1 MQKTF
6 LLLVFMVGLTI
17 FAEEPP
23 FYGVCTH
30 VSRKGT
36 DFEQMDGVFRKM
48 NCAGIR
54 WARTDFDW
62 WGGEPRKG
70 QWNYSHLDVL
80 RDKAR
85 KEGIRI
91 LPILGYTVAWATPA
105 WKHPDAW
112 LAYVRKT
119 VERYKND
126 FRYWEI
132 YNEPNT
138 PFWKDK
144 ISAKAYAE
152 LLKKTSREI
161 KAIDPALKV
170 VLGGVSGVPIPYLEE
185 LFQAGGADAFDVMNI
200 HPYQWNALPE
210 ENLPLYRNLK
220 MMMRKYGADRK
231 PVWITEI
238 GWSTARPPE
247 LHARVVKAALE
258 RLNIDPGNF
267 PLACVSSVQAVVP
280 PSLSGM
286 FRETVLFRVGEI
298 GALDPH
304 RFPVLIPCLGETFP
318 AGAHEQLE
326 NYLRKGGT
334 VLLLQGL
341 PFYYDL
347 LPDGGLK
354 QVNDRHLKRF
364 HLATD
369 TWWTTKGVPK
379 YEKHYRIADEFGR
392 SLRLKKEDFPGN
404 AGRGRFLSS
413 RNLKTGDLFIPMVFG
428 RSGDFE
434 APVCGI
440 YRLNS
445 DLKGALVVC
454 TLKKNAET
462 VSEQY
467 QAAYLVRSALLAA
480 ASGIEAFFCY
490 NLRSREY
497 APSAREAHFGILH
510 KDLSPKPAYEAL
522 RELIRRLPEH
532 SVRPVLTRRENGILL
547 LEWQTRNGRK
557 IYALYSEFSALKC
570 RIASSD
576 PDAVLYDLY
585 GKRIGRAE
593 GEWTLSFAPVYV
605 EGTGTVSVK

>member
-1 MQKTF
+1 MK
-6 LLLVFMVGLTI
+6 TI
-17 FAEEPP
+17 FPLIVSAMFLTAFAGDVP
-23 FYGVCTH
+23 FYGVCAH
-30 VSRKGT
+30 VSRKGG
-36 DFEQMDGVFRKM
+36 DFEQMDGVFRQM
-48 NCAGIR
+48 NAAGFR

-62 WGGEPRKG
+62 WGIEPRKG
-70 QWNYSHLDVL
+70 QWNFSHLDIL

-144 ISAKAYAE
+144 VSAKAYAE
-152 LLKKTSREI
+152 LLKKTFRKI
-161 KAIDPALKV
+161 KAVDPALKV

-185 LFQAGGADAFDVMNI
+185 LFQAGGAEAFDVMNI

-210 ENLPLYRNLK
+210 QNLPLYRELK
-220 MMMRKYGADRK
+220 RLMRKYGADRK

-258 RLNIDPGNF
+258 HLNIRPGDF
-267 PLACVSSVQAVVP
+267 PLVCVSSIQGVVP

-286 FRETVLFRVGEI
+286 FRETVLCRVEEI
-298 GALDPH
+298 GSLDPR

-318 AGAHEQLE
+318 AGAHEPLE

-347 LPDGGLK
+347 LPDGSWR

-364 HLATD
+364 HLATE
-369 TWWTTKGVPK
+369 TWWTAKGVPK
-379 YEKHYRIADEFGR
+379 YETSYRIAGEFGH
-392 SLRLKKEDFPGN
+392 SLVLEKEDFPGN

-413 RNLKTGDLFIPMVFG
+413 RNLKPGDRFIPMIFG

-440 YRLNS
+440 YSLNS
-445 DLKGALVVC
+445 DLKGTILVC
-454 TLKKNAET
+454 SLKKNAET
-462 VSEQY
+462 VPEEY

-480 ASGIEAFFCY
+480 ASGVEAFFCY
-490 NLRSREY
+490 SLRSREY
-497 APSAREAHFGILH
+497 APSAREAHFGILR

-532 SVRPVLTRRENGILL
+532 SSRPVLTRGKNGILSI
-547 LEWQTRNGRK
+547 EWHARDGRK
-557 IYALYSEFSALKC
+557 ICALYAEHAAVKC

-576 PDAVLYDLY
+576 PEAALYDLY

-605 EGTGTVSVK
+605 EGRGAVSVE